1 MLKRI
6 LSISLMLV
14 ILVLNLGLTHITHYC
29 GGEAVESAFSLV
41 HSDISC
47 GMTPSEMEDCANVD
61 YNEHKE
67 SIQKKGCCENEY
79 TSISADIDYNQSQ
92 VTASPH
98 LDFKF
103 VMAFAYSFVSN
114 NLFLKKDKPSFE
126 SYRPPSLDRD
136 ISVLHQVFI
145 I

>member
-29 GGEAVESAFSLV
+29 GGEGVESAFSLV

-47 GMTPSEMEDCANVD
+47 GMTPSEMESCAFDIQNGD
-61 YNEHKE
+61 EI
-67 SIQKKGCCENEY
+67 IQKKGCCENEY
-79 TSISADIDYNQSQ
+79 TSISAEIDYNKAPVSENN
-92 VTASPH
+92 H
-98 LDFKF
+98 FKF
-103 VMAFAYSFVSN
+103 VLAFAYSFVAN
-114 NLFLKKDKPSFE
+114 NLFLEKDKPTFKT
-126 SYRPPSLDRD
+126 YRPPFIDRD

>member
-47 GMTPSEMEDCANVD
+47 GMTPAEMESCSNDK
-61 YNEHKE
+61 HKE

-92 VTASPH
+92 VTSSPH

-126 SYRPPSLDRD
+126 TYRPPILDRD

>member
-6 LSISLMLV
+6 SSILLILV
-14 ILVLNLGLTHITHYC
+14 ILVLNSGLTYITHYC
-29 GGEAVESAFSLV
+29 GGEAVESTFSLV
-41 HSDISC
+41 QSDLSC
-47 GMTPSEMEDCANVD
+47 GMTPAEMEDCTNVEHS
-61 YNEHKE
+61 EHKE

-79 TSISADIDYNQSQ
+79 HSISSDIDYNKTQ
-92 VTASPH
+92 VTASAH

-103 VMAFAYSFVSN
+103 VVAFAYSFVSN

-126 SYRPPSLDRD
+126 TYRPPFIDQD